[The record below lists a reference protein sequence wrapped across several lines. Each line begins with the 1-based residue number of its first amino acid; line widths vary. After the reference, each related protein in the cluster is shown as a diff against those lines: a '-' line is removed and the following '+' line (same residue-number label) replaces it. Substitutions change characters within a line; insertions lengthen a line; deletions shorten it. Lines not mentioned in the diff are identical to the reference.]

1 MINWNKFRKKKLF
14 NNNNFGNSWLL
25 TGKKEVELNDIDYEL
40 MEEDEL

>member
-1 MINWNKFRKKKLF
+1 MINWNKFRKKKLY
-14 NNNNFGNSWLL
+14 NNSIESSWLL